1 MNAGE
6 KFLAEYESRVANVRA
21 TIMAKARVRDAA
33 PDLLAALK
41 QLVAD
46 WDSVDPFVEVPEKIN
61 IDGHW
66 NAARAALA
74 KAGEWPA
81 EDDDQ

>member
-1 MNAGE
+1 MTAGE

-21 TIMAKARVRDAA
+21 TIKAKARVRDAA

-41 QLVAD
+41 QIVAD
-46 WDSVDPFVEVPEKIN
+46 WDSVDPFVEVPDEIN

-74 KAGEWPA
+74 KAGEWPT

>member
-1 MNAGE
+1 MPR
-6 KFLAEYESRVANVRA
+6 LISS
-21 TIMAKARVRDAA
+21 
-33 PDLLAALK
+33 PQLK

-46 WDSVDPFVEVPEKIN
+46 WDSVDPFVEVPDEIN

-74 KAGEWPA
+74 KAGEWPT